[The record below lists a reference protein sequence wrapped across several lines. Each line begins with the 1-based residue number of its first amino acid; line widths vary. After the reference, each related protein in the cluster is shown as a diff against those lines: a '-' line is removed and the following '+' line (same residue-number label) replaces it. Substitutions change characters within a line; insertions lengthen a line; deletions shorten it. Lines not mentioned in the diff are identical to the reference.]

1 MSRYTRPSQLDF
13 RLEDLPRISAP
24 NLILM
29 ADPAEFDVLYAINA
43 HMVDADG
50 KLLAVDREEARRQ
63 WWCLRE
69 ALEGLGLEVDVL
81 PPLEGFPDLVFCANQ
96 ALPIPSEV
104 TGGAPLVIASHMANE
119 ERAGEVPHV
128 VGFLRELG
136 YQPGALKRRDTRL
149 EGMGDGLWHP
159 GRRLLWGGI
168 GPRSEAAA
176 WAELSQRF
184 DLAVCTLELTDPD
197 FYHLDTALAMIDE
210 RTCLYA
216 PEAFTPD
223 GRALIETLFERAIAA
238 PEDEARRGFACNALC
253 PDGRHV
259 LIQRGNTVTNSR
271 LEAAGLEVLEL
282 DTGEFMKSG
291 GSVFCMKLLHGP
303 L

>member
-1 MSRYTRPSQLDF
+1 MA
-13 RLEDLPRISAP
+13 RLVE
-24 NLILM
+24 
-29 ADPAEFDVLYAINA
+29 V
-43 HMVDADG
+43 
-50 KLLAVDREEARRQ
+50 LAVA
-63 WWCLRE
+63 
-69 ALEGLGLEVDVL
+69 
-81 PPLEGFPDLVFCANQ
+81 
-96 ALPIPSEV
+96 ALPV
-104 TGGAPLVIASHMANE
+104 MLVEQDS
-119 ERAGEVPHV
+119 
-128 VGFLRELG
+128 
-136 YQPGALKRRDTRL
+136 T
-149 EGMGDGLWHP
+149 
-159 GRRLLWGGI
+159 
-168 GPRSEAAA
+168 
-176 WAELSQRF
+176 
-184 DLAVCTLELTDPD
+184 
-197 FYHLDTALAMIDE
+197 
-210 RTCLYA
+210 A